1 MKKLAVVP
9 ARGGS
14 KGIPGKNIYPVNGK
28 PLLEYTL
35 DLLSEAELENTDIVV
50 STDSPEIKRV
60 AVGYRNI
67 RIIDRP
73 TDISGDKAST
83 ESALLHAMDVMEQET
98 GVSYEAI
105 LTLQATSPLR
115 KVETLRKFIK
125 AYEESYPVYD
135 AQLSL
140 NEDRSDFWIEKEEGK
155 FERLYKDAPRRRQE
169 RKPLYVENSA
179 YYITDAKALRKTN
192 SVLGTCANGFII
204 SVYEAIDINEPVDIL
219 IAEEFL
225 RQQKWGKIK

>member
-35 DLLSEAELENTDIVV
+35 DLLSEAGLEDTDIVV

-140 NEDRSDFWIEKEEGK
+140 NED
-155 FERLYKDAPRRRQE
+155 APRRRQE

-225 RQQKWGKIK
+225 RQQKWGRIK